1 VSAAKAIATAARAVA
16 RNKAVQ
22 GAAAAAAAKAAARA
36 EPVLRER
43 YDRWSGR
50 RVDRDRA
57 IKLARQVRGRWSED
71 TIIGGE
77 PHHVVWKDGVPVE
90 AFPPVPDLEVR
101 TELRD
106 FDERLAKEPPPE
118 HTPRRLGRRSQ
129 PR

>member
-1 VSAAKAIATAARAVA
+1 VSAANAIVTAARAVA

-22 GAAAAAAAKAAARA
+22 GVAATAAAKAATRA
-36 EPVLRER
+36 EPLLRER

-57 IKLARQVRGRWSED
+57 IKLARQIRGRFSED

-77 PHHVVWKDGVPVE
+77 PHHVVWKDGVAVE
-90 AFPPVPDLEVR
+90 AFPPVADLEVR
-101 TELRD
+101 PELRD
-106 FDERLAKEPPPE
+106 FDERLAKTPPPE
-118 HTPRRLGRRSQ
+118 RKPRRLGGRAQ